1 LIREV
6 EIPDFYYVTRKRM
19 NIATTCQNEIVEKNE
34 FHFSSQLVAKFDCQQ
49 KSFWIHWKPQPRPCF
64 NLELLNSLRA
74 CGAFISQTKGKIT
87 SAGKEHPVDYC
98 ILLSDNPKAFN
109 LGGDLELFIQLI
121 QDQDYPGLLHYGQ
134 LCIEVLYCNYIAYG
148 LPLTTIALV
157 QGLCLGG
164 GFEAALSSDIL
175 IAEQSARFGFPE
187 ISFNLFPGMGAYS
200 LLTRRLGQRL
210 ADKLISSGK
219 RYTAQEMFDLGL
231 VDVLVKDGEGY
242 CAVKELIAKRE
253 RNRNGFK
260 GLAVARRLTQTVEY
274 SELQSIVEAWAQRA
288 LHLTSKDLQLM
299 KRFARGQG

>member
-1 LIREV
+1 
-6 EIPDFYYVTRKRM
+6 M
-19 NIATTCQNEIVEKNE
+19 EKTE

-49 KSFWIHWKPQPRPCF
+49 NSFWLHWKPQPRPCF
-64 NLELLNSLRA
+64 NIELLNSLIA
-74 CGAFISQTKGKIT
+74 CGDFLSQTKGKIL
-87 SAGKEHPVDYC
+87 SEGKEHSIDYYVVV
-98 ILLSDNPKAFN
+98 SDNLKAFN

-121 QDQDYPGLLHYGQ
+121 QDQDYPRLLHYGQ
-134 LCIEVLYCNYIAYG
+134 LCIEVLYRNYIAYA
-148 LPLTTIALV
+148 LPLTTISLV

-175 IAEQSARFGFPE
+175 IAEQSSRFGFPE

-242 CAVKELIAKRE
+242 CAVSELIARRE
-253 RNRNGFK
+253 RSRNGFK
-260 GLAVARRLTQTVEY
+260 GLSQVRRLTQKLEY
-274 SELQSIVEAWAQRA
+274 SELQSIVEVWAQRA
-288 LHLTSKDLQLM
+288 LHLTSKELQLM